1 MSEEKCCVV
10 TCDLPLDQTYW
21 DNQYK
26 ANTTGWDLGKVSP
39 PIKSYIDTIENKEV
53 KILIPGCGNT
63 YEAEY
68 LLEQGFTNVTVIDI
82 APTLVENLKQK
93 FANHKNITIVLGDFF
108 EHKGEYDYIIEQTFF
123 CALPPILRQRYV
135 WKMHQLL
142 SDRGKLAGLLFNR
155 EFEVSPPFGGNLKE
169 YEHLFRNAFVFNSI
183 SLAKNSIP
191 ARENTELFIEFQKN
205 RLVLVNLYYFEG
217 ITCSGC
223 MQTVTGKFLE
233 IDSVLNVSMNTN
245 FTEIIIVSK
254 TEIELNV
261 LQQMVSYDEKYK
273 IVKAK

>member
-26 ANTTGWDLGKVSP
+26 ANATGWDLGKVSP

-68 LLEQGFTNVTVIDI
+68 LLEQGFTNVTLIDI

-93 FANHKNITIVLGDFF
+93 FANHKSITIVLGDFF
-108 EHKGEYDYIIEQTFF
+108 EHQGEYDYIIEQTFF